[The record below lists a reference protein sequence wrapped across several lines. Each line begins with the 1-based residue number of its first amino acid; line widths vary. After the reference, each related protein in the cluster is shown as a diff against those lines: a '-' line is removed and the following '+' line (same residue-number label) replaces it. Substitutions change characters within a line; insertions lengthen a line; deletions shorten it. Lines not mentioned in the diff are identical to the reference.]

1 MIYENAPA
9 KINLTLDTLFKRDD
23 GYHEVEM
30 IMTTVDLYDRLTLE
44 KRKDKKIVLK
54 IEHRYV
60 PNDHR
65 NLAYKAA
72 ELMIERYNIK
82 SGVTITLDK
91 TIPIAAGLAGGSSDA
106 AATFRG
112 MNKLFELNLPLE
124 TLAELSSEIGSDIP
138 FCIYG
143 RTTLCTG
150 RGEVLEHLPK
160 PPSCWVILA
169 KPEISVSTQEV
180 YSALD
185 LSRSHEPIENERCRR
200 AIEEGDYQEMVR
212 ALGNRLEAVT
222 IEMHPVIQML
232 KDTMMKAGAD
242 ASMMSGSGPTVYG
255 LAAKERQAKSVV
267 NALKGCCKEVYMVR
281 MLG

>member
-1 MIYENAPA
+1 MIYENASA
-9 KINLTLDTLFKRDD
+9 KINLTLDTLYKRED

-54 IEHRYV
+54 VEHLYV
-60 PNDHR
+60 PNDNR

-72 ELMIERYNIK
+72 KIMMDKYSLDC
-82 SGVTITLDK
+82 GVTITLDK

-112 MNKLFELNLPLE
+112 INRLFKLGLSLE
-124 TLAELSSEIGSDIP
+124 TLAEHAAEIGSDIS
-138 FCIYG
+138 FCVHG
-143 RTTLCTG
+143 KTSLCTG
-150 RGEVLEHLPK
+150 RGEQLVHLPK
-160 PPSCWVILA
+160 PPACWVILA
-169 KPEISVSTQEV
+169 KPDISVSTQEV
-180 YSALD
+180 YTALD
-185 LSRSHEPIENERCRR
+185 LSKPHKAINSTACAK
-200 AIEEGDYQEMVR
+200 AIEAGDYNEMIR
-212 ALGNRLEAVT
+212 HLGNRLESVT
-222 IEMHPVIQML
+222 IEMHPIIQTL

-242 ASMMSGSGPTVYG
+242 IALMSGSGPTVYG
-255 LAAKERQAKSVV
+255 LAAKERQAKNVV

>member
-9 KINLTLDTLFKRDD
+9 KINLTLDTLFKRSD

-44 KRKDKKIVLK
+44 KRKDKRIVLK

-72 ELMIERYNIK
+72 QLMMERYDIK
-82 SGVTITLDK
+82 QGVTITLDK

-112 MNKLFELNLPLE
+112 MNRLFNLGLSLD

-138 FCIYG
+138 FCVHG
-143 RTTLCTG
+143 KTTLCKG
-150 RGEVLEHLPK
+150 RGEILEHLPK
-160 PPSCWVILA
+160 PPACWVVLA

-180 YSALD
+180 YGALD
-185 LSRSHEPIENERCRR
+185 LTAPHDVIDNASCKA
-200 AIEEGDYQEMVR
+200 AIESGDYQEMIQS
-212 ALGNRLEAVT
+212 LGNRLEPVT

-242 ASMMSGSGPTVYG
+242 AAMMSGSGPTVYG
-255 LAAKERQAKSVV
+255 LAAKERQAKGIV